1 VLIAVILSRRNWAH
15 SMPSEVMC
23 QVAAARMGVAAGE
36 SLTNGQKA
44 VQGGGTVKVGFSGAP
59 AIRIGFSKYIIT

>member
-1 VLIAVILSRRNWAH
+1 
-15 SMPSEVMC
+15 MPSEVMC